1 MREMDAD
8 RLIAWDEELRR
19 AHSRLRAALEATRSA
34 LDDGADAPDAAS
46 DLVLFCIGFCS
57 ALDGHHLSEDRALF
71 PALREEHPE
80 LGDVIDKLM
89 QDHSMLAHLLG
100 ALRTAAEGG
109 ESRDALERHLDG
121 IGAIMESHFRFEERQ
136 ILAPLRALRLDR
148 AVPEVLGPL

>member
-19 AHSRLRAALEATRSA
+19 AHGRLRAALEATRAA
-34 LDDGADAPDAAS
+34 LDDGAEAPDAAS
-46 DLVLFCIGFCS
+46 DLLLFCIGFCS

-71 PALREEHPE
+71 PALRAEHPE

-100 ALRTAAEGG
+100 ALRTAAEAG
-109 ESRDALERHLDG
+109 ESRETIERHLDG
-121 IGAIMESHFRFEERQ
+121 IGAIMESHFRFEERE
-136 ILAPLRALRLDR
+136 ILTPLRALHLDR
-148 AVPEVLGPL
+148 TVPEVLGPL